1 MRKIGIFGF
10 NRKNLNNVTGF
21 SITNLFDDTYAPF
34 GDNMLESNIVRSC
47 IDFIASTVA
56 KCEVNHVHTDKDGRI
71 QLINDE
77 LLATI
82 KNPNSYQNG
91 FAFLYRLISELYISN
106 NAFVYLE
113 YKGTK
118 LEALHV
124 IDYGSVEL
132 REKNNQLYA
141 TFYLTSQG
149 QNVTVAYEDLIH
161 IRRHYNS
168 KTFYADNSTRCLNK
182 VLETNNTI
190 AQGITN
196 TINLSTKLKVIL
208 KYAGVLKES
217 DKEKEIA
224 KFEKMLKE
232 GQGVAGIDSKCDLS
246 TLSVSPKVV
255 DFETIAIVK
264 REIYAFFNLT
274 EELVNGSAKEQAIQN
289 MYDQVISPLLS
300 QLNAE
305 FTKKLFTKKEIK
317 AGHEIRFTSQTMLF
331 ASLTTKTSLI
341 KEAMSLGVI
350 NINEARAILGL
361 SPIEGG
367 EVRLQS
373 LNFVNTAF
381 VDEYQLGRAGGDIGA
396 VNEIQE
402 TETPESKVNIETKE
416 EEKVEETKQEEVVD
430 TEDKV
435 EDAKQEN
442 ENVDKQDVKEE
453 TKQEEK
459 VEDAKQE
466 EVDADKTDE
475 TDESELPEKQKKKK
489 RRNKK

>member
-21 SITNLFDDTYAPF
+21 KITDLFDDVYAPF

-71 QLINDE
+71 QLLNDE
-77 LLATI
+77 LLAII

-113 YKGTK
+113 YKNSK
-118 LEALHV
+118 LYQMHV

-132 REKNNQLYA
+132 RQKNNQLYA
-141 TFYLTSQG
+141 TFYITSQG
-149 QNVTVAYEDLIH
+149 QNVTVPYEDLIH

-168 KTFYADNSTRCLNK
+168 KTFYADNSTRCLNRI
-182 VLETNNTI
+182 LETNNTI
-190 AQGITN
+190 AQGIAN

-264 REIYAFFNLT
+264 REIYAFFGVT
-274 EELVNGSAKEQAIQN
+274 EELVNGSEKEQAIQN
-289 MYDQVISPLLS
+289 FYDQVISPLLS
-300 QLNAE
+300 QLTAE
-305 FTKKLFTKKEIK
+305 FTKKLFTKKEIA

-381 VDEYQLGRAGGDIGA
+381 VDKYQLGRAGGDIGA

-402 TETPESKVNIETKE
+402 TETPESKVNVETKE
-416 EEKVEETKQEEVVD
+416 VEKVEETKQEEVVD

-435 EDAKQEN
+435 EDAKQE
-442 ENVDKQDVKEE
+442 EKVEE
-453 TKQEEK
+453 TKQENENVNKQEK
-459 VEDAKQE
+459 E
-466 EVDADKTDE
+466 EVDTDE

-489 RRNKK
+489 RRSKK